1 MGMTY
6 KAFARKLY
14 GTGCKR
20 LARTLFTDLFVFWG
34 LYIAD
39 VKMGIAPFILYLM
52 TGAFTAGVMWQ
63 ALSAKDHVV
72 EAQNLF
78 MLPFH
83 RRELVFSYVA
93 ALGTYTLLTKTAA
106 LLAVLLAVSVWNPRE
121 ILGCILCGI
130 NAVLVTATV
139 YSYRKHWFFWL
150 LWGAGALY
158 AILCLWNSPWF
169 LPALILSGVLS
180 FVLLWFADAYS
191 FYSQGGKSI
200 PVQKG
205 HKHFSVWRYLSRYLG
220 CHRNYLANTAAMW
233 VVACVLPLFPGQME
247 GLFAVPMGFA
257 ILSINTPLCILLSCD
272 PSLEQAVRV
281 LPGQK
286 RAFLAP
292 YCLFIFLC
300 NMAADI
306 IFLTSLQIQTGG
318 VTAPMIAAAFFFALQ
333 SAVFSVLL
341 EWFYPVRGWKIES
354 DLWHHPRKYL
364 VPAVMLLLA
373 GVVGTFPGLI
383 PVLIV
388 LTVVETAVLF

>member
-1 MGMTY
+1 
-6 KAFARKLY
+6 
-14 GTGCKR
+14 
-20 LARTLFTDLFVFWG
+20 
-34 LYIAD
+34 
-39 VKMGIAPFILYLM
+39 
-52 TGAFTAGVMWQ
+52 
-63 ALSAKDHVV
+63 
-72 EAQNLF
+72 
-78 MLPFH
+78 
-83 RRELVFSYVA
+83 
-93 ALGTYTLLTKTAA
+93 
-106 LLAVLLAVSVWNPRE
+106 
-121 ILGCILCGI
+121 
-130 NAVLVTATV
+130 
-139 YSYRKHWFFWL
+139 
-150 LWGAGALY
+150 
-158 AILCLWNSPWF
+158 
-169 LPALILSGVLS
+169 
-180 FVLLWFADAYS
+180 
-191 FYSQGGKSI
+191 
-200 PVQKG
+200 
-205 HKHFSVWRYLSRYLG
+205 
-220 CHRNYLANTAAMW
+220 
-233 VVACVLPLFPGQME
+233 ME

-333 SAVFSVLL
+333 SAVFSILL
-341 EWFYPVRGWKIES
+341 EWFYPVRSWKIES